1 MKLVIVGGGTA
12 GWLTALYLNKI
23 APDYNITLIESEEIG
38 ILGAGEGSVPI
49 FPYFLY
55 NLGISEEEIIKET
68 DATFKLGINFENW
81 KGDGTKY
88 MHGFGVDDK
97 SLNFEEIVK
106 SGNVISVGLTHNAT
120 NYTITNLIANDKKL
134 DNSLIT
140 HLLSYN
146 NKSPYLYIDDT
157 FKKVVSYSYHF
168 DASLMAK
175 FLRKKAEQRGIKRI
189 EGTVKDIQNDSDGNI
204 CSINLIEDITVS
216 NIDFV
221 FDCSG
226 FKRLIIGKHYES
238 EWISYENQLKVN
250 CAIPFFLDKEDDIIQ
265 PHTDAIAM
273 KYGWMWKIPLQSRYG
288 CGYIF
293 DKNYINVDEAKKE
306 VEEMVGKEIKINKVI
321 DFNAGRFKDVWIKNC
336 ISVGLSAGFTEP
348 IEATSIW
355 IAISQLT
362 YLTKMNFTYPSDLFR
377 EEYNE
382 YFNNFND
389 SILDFLYYHYLTDRN
404 DTPFWKDYKKST
416 IIPKTLDKKLKTW
429 KERTPNIF
437 DRNIVET
444 FPNISYIEVGI
455 GLDNNLISKEI
466 FKKENETY
474 NLNGDFL
481 RWMETYKYN
490 VEQALKTSIDNKK
503 LIEMIK
509 KVS

>member
-106 SGNVISVGLTHNAT
+106 SGNVTSVGLTPNGT
-120 NYTITNLIANDKKL
+120 NYTITNLIANGHNL
-134 DNSLIT
+134 DDSLIT

-146 NKSPYLYIDDT
+146 NKSPYLYIDNM

-168 DASLMAK
+168 DATLMAK
-175 FLRKKAEQRGIKRI
+175 FLRKKAEERGVKRI
-189 EGTVKDIQNDSDGNI
+189 EGVVTDFINNKEGNI
-204 CSINLIEDITVS
+204 NSIKLVDDITIS

-226 FKRLIIGKHYES
+226 FKRLIIGKHYGS

-250 CAIPFFLDKEDDIIQ
+250 CAIPFFIEKEPDITK

-293 DKNYINVDEAKKE
+293 DKKYINVEEAKKE
-306 VEEMVGKEIKINKVI
+306 VEEMLGKEIKINKVI
-321 DFNAGRFKDVWIKNC
+321 DFNAGRYKDVWIKNC
-336 ISVGLSAGFTEP
+336 ISIGLSAGFTEP
-348 IEATSIW
+348 IEATSVW
-355 IAISQLT
+355 IAISQLS
-362 YLTKMNFTYPSDLFR
+362 YLTKMNFTHPSDLLR

-389 SILDFLYYHYLTDRN
+389 SILDFLYYHYLTERD
-404 DTPFWKDYKKST
+404 DTPFWKEYKERT
-416 IIPKTLDKKLKTW
+416 ILPKTLEKKLKTW

-437 DRNIVET
+437 DRNKVDT
-444 FPNISYIEVGI
+444 FPIISYIEVGV
-455 GLDNNLISKEI
+455 GLCETLIPKET

-474 NLNGDFL
+474 LLDGDFS
-481 RWMETYKYN
+481 RWMETYRYN
-490 VEQALKTSIDNKK
+490 VEQAMKTSIDNKK

-509 KVS
+509 NVQ

>member
-49 FPYFLY
+49 FPFFLY
-55 NLGISEEEIIKET
+55 NLGIGEEEIIKET
-68 DATFKLGINFENW
+68 NATFKLGINFENW
-81 KGDGTKY
+81 RGDGTKY

-106 SGNVISVGLTHNAT
+106 SGNVVSVGLTNNGT
-120 NYTITNLIANDKKL
+120 NYTITYLIANGHKL

-146 NKSPYLYIDDT
+146 NKSPYLYIDNN

-168 DASLMAK
+168 DATLMAK
-175 FLRKKAEQRGIKRI
+175 LLRKKAEERGVKRI
-189 EGTVKDIQNDSDGNI
+189 EGVVTDFINDEEGNI
-204 CSINLIEDITVS
+204 NTIKLVDDITLS

-226 FKRLIIGKHYES
+226 FKRLIIGKHYGS

-250 CAIPFFLDKEDDIIQ
+250 CAIPFFLEKESDITK

-273 KYGWMWKIPLQSRYG
+273 KYGWMWKIPLQNRYG

-306 VEEMVGKEIKINKVI
+306 VEEMLGKEIKINKVI
-321 DFNAGRFKDVWIKNC
+321 DFNAGRYKDVWIKNC
-336 ISVGLSAGFTEP
+336 ISIGLSAGFTEP

-355 IAISQLT
+355 IAISQLS
-362 YLTKMNFTYPSDLFR
+362 YLSKMNISNPSDLFR
-377 EEYNE
+377 EEYNN
-382 YFNNFND
+382 YFNDFND
-389 SILDFLYYHYLTDRN
+389 SILDFLYYHYLTKRD
-404 DTPFWKDYKKST
+404 DTPFWKEYRERT
-416 IIPKTLDKKLKTW
+416 TIPKTLDKKLKIW
-429 KERTPNIF
+429 KERTPNVF
-437 DRNIVET
+437 DRNKVET
-444 FPNISYIEVGI
+444 FPSISYIEVGV
-455 GLDNNLISKEI
+455 GLNDDLIPLDV
-466 FKKENETY
+466 FKKENEIY
-474 NLNGDFL
+474 QLDGDFL
-481 RWMETYKYN
+481 KWMETYKFN
-490 VEQALKTSIDNKK
+490 VEQAFKTSIDNKK
-503 LIEMIK
+503 LIETIK
-509 KVS
+509 DIS